1 MIPVVPTIMPEKYYG
16 QDSIMPGHYGG
27 NKKMGAKKSA
37 PKRNGL
43 TAKQMKLPAGL
54 RKAILASMKKKKGK

>member
-1 MIPVVPTIMPEKYYG
+1 MPEKYYG
-16 QDSIMPGHYGG
+16 QDNIMPGHT
-27 NKKMGAKKSA
+27 KAKMGAKKSA

-54 RKAILASMKKKKGK
+54 RKAILASKKRKGK

>member
-1 MIPVVPTIMPEKYYG
+1 MIRLVPTIMLGKYYG
-16 QDSIMPGHYGG
+16 QDSIMPQGKGTYGRKVG
-27 NKKMGAKKSA
+27 RPPKKS
-37 PKRNGL
+37 NGL

>member
-1 MIPVVPTIMPEKYYG
+1 MLGKYYG

-27 NKKMGAKKSA
+27 NKKKPA

>member
-1 MIPVVPTIMPEKYYG
+1 MYG
-16 QDSIMPGHYGG
+16 ASRA

-54 RKAILASMKKKKGK
+54 RKAILASKKRKGK

>member
-1 MIPVVPTIMPEKYYG
+1 MIPIVPTTMLGKYYG

-54 RKAILASMKKKKGK
+54 RKAILASMKKKKSK

>member
-16 QDSIMPGHYGG
+16 QDSIMPGHT
-27 NKKMGAKKSA
+27 KAKMGAKKSA

-54 RKAILASMKKKKGK
+54 RKAILASKKRKGK

>member
-1 MIPVVPTIMPEKYYG
+1 MIPVVPTIMLVKFYG
-16 QDSIMPGHYGG
+16 LHSIMPGHYGG
-27 NKKMGAKKSA
+27 KKTTK

-54 RKAILASMKKKKGK
+54 RKAILASMKRKGKK